1 MNYFISARR
10 WSARSAVPSAF
21 AVFLLAGSLSACSDD
36 STGPAAAAP
45 TAGEIAVDASSGFAY
60 LAMDGDSLR
69 SVTVSSPG
77 TSTAWDIGLFGLSS
91 IVNGGAGGPGSTSA
105 LCLCRP
111 TNLTLEQVQAL
122 DPATE
127 QQRFDA
133 ITAADIP
140 AASNFRTDTLVPAIR
155 SWYTGAPGATATPN
169 SQRVFVF
176 AVGQAAP
183 VYGKLQVT
191 AIAGATAAR
200 PGTVTVRWAVQPSSG
215 PAAFDAPKTQ
225 TFTLGSAPVYVNLI
239 TSTTGSSASGDWHI
253 AFDGWRIR
261 ANSGASG
268 TGTVSVTFGDNTPF
282 DVMSATIAR
291 SVPIQAFTRDA
302 FAGAFSQPDR
312 QWEYVSSSNTVVAT
326 YDVYLLRRGD
336 AIFKVQFPSYY
347 DAQGQ
352 SRRITVRY
360 QRLR

>member
-1 MNYFISARR
+1 MTLRP
-10 WSARSAVPSAF
+10 AVA
-21 AVFLLAGSLSACSDD
+21 ALLLGASLSACSDD
-36 STGPAAAAP
+36 ATGPGTAP
-45 TAGEIAVDASSGFAY
+45 PATGEITVDASTGFAY

-69 SVTVSSPG
+69 SVAVANPS
-77 TSTAWDIGLFGLSS
+77 TSTAWDIGLFGLST
-91 IVNGGAGGPGSTSA
+91 IVNGGAGGPGSTAA

-111 TNLTLEQVQAL
+111 TNLTIAEVQAL
-122 DPATE
+122 NATTE
-127 QQRFDA
+127 RQRFDA

-140 AASNFRTDTLVPAIR
+140 AASNFRTDTLVPAIA
-155 SWYTGAPGATATPN
+155 SWFTGAPGASATAN

-176 AVGQAAP
+176 VVGQAAP
-183 VYGKLQVT
+183 IYGKLQVT
-191 AIAGATAAR
+191 GITGATATQ
-200 PGTVTVRWAVQPSSG
+200 PGAVTIRWAVQPGSG
-215 PAAFDAPKTQ
+215 TGAFGAAQTQ

-239 TSTTGSSASGDWHI
+239 TGATVSSASGDWHI

-268 TGTVSVTFGDNTPF
+268 TGTVSVTYGDSTPF
-282 DVMSATIAR
+282 EVMSATIAR
-291 SVPIQAFTRDA
+291 SVPIVAFARDG

-312 QWEYVSSSNTVVAT
+312 QWEYVSSSNTVYAT
-326 YDVYLLRRGD
+326 YDNYLLRRGETV
-336 AIFKVQFPSYY
+336 FKVQFPSYY

>member
-1 MNYFISARR
+1 MLLRPAVSA
-10 WSARSAVPSAF
+10 
-21 AVFLLAGSLSACSDD
+21 LLLGASLTACVDD
-36 STGPAAAAP
+36 ATGPGSAP
-45 TAGEIAVDASSGFAY
+45 PATGEVTVDASIGFTY
-60 LAMDGDSLR
+60 LAIDGDSLR
-69 SVTVSSPG
+69 SVAVPSPS
-77 TSTAWDIGLFGLSS
+77 TSTAWDIGLFGLSTV
-91 IVNGGAGGPGSTSA
+91 VNGGAGGPGNTSA
-105 LCLCRP
+105 FCLCRP
-111 TNLTLEQVQAL
+111 TNLTIPEVQAL
-122 DPATE
+122 NATTE
-127 QQRFDA
+127 RLRFDA

-140 AASNFRTDTLVPAIR
+140 AASSFRTDTLVPAIA
-155 SWYTGAPGATATPN
+155 SWFTGAPGATATAN

-183 VYGKLQVT
+183 IYGKFQIA
-191 AIAGATAAR
+191 AIAGGTATR
-200 PGTVTVRWAVQPSSG
+200 PGTVTIRWAVQPG
-215 PAAFDAPKTQ
+215 TGTAAFGTAQTQ

-239 TSTTGSSASGDWHI
+239 TGATVSSASGDWHI

-291 SVPIQAFTRDA
+291 SVPIQAFARDG

-312 QWEYVSSSNTVVAT
+312 QWEYVASSNTVYAT
-326 YDVYLLRRGD
+326 YDIYLLRRGESV
-336 AIFKVQFPSYY
+336 FKLQFPSYY

>member
-1 MNYFISARR
+1 MA
-10 WSARSAVPSAF
+10 A
-21 AVFLLAGSLSACSDD
+21 LLLGATLSACSDD
-36 STGPAAAAP
+36 ATGPGTAP
-45 TAGEIAVDASSGFAY
+45 PAAGELTVDASTGFTY

-69 SVTVSSPG
+69 SVAVANAS
-77 TSTAWDIGLFGLSS
+77 TSTAWDIGLFGLSTV
-91 IVNGGAGGPGSTSA
+91 VNGGAGGPGATA
-105 LCLCRP
+105 AVCLCRP
-111 TNLTLEQVQAL
+111 TNLTIAEVQAL
-122 DPATE
+122 NAATE
-127 QQRFDA
+127 RQRFEA

-140 AASNFRTDTLVPAIR
+140 AAANFRTDTLVPAIA
-155 SWYTGAPGATATPN
+155 SWFTGTPGATATAN

-191 AIAGATAAR
+191 AIAGGTATR
-200 PGTVTVRWAVQPSSG
+200 PGTVTIRWAVQPSSG
-215 PAAFDAPKTQ
+215 TAAFAAAQTQ

-239 TSTTGSSASGDWHI
+239 TGATVTSASGDWHI

-291 SVPIQAFTRDA
+291 SVPIQAFTRDG

-312 QWEYVSSSNTVVAT
+312 QWEYVSSSNTVYST
-326 YDVYLLRRGD
+326 YDIYLLRRGETV
-336 AIFKVQFPSYY
+336 FKVQFPSYY